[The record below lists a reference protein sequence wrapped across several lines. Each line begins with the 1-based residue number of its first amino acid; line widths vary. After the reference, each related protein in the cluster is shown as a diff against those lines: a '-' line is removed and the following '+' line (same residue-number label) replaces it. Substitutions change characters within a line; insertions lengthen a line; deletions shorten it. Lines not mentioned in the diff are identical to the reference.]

1 MRRSEIVEG
10 LRKKDERALSFLYD
24 QYSQLLLGLIIRII
38 GDREAAEEVLQQ
50 TMLKVWNSAGSFD
63 EQKGPL
69 FSWISAIARN
79 TALDRGRLRSFQNTQ
94 KTDPLDTTVYTSK
107 IVNTETA
114 SIDAEQLT
122 AKLDNKY
129 KEVLDLVYLMGY
141 THQEASEL
149 LEIPLGTVKTR
160 IRQAIKTLGEELKNE
175 KGLFMGILIIAMIII
190 LIT

>member
-1 MRRSEIVEG
+1 M
-10 LRKKDERALSFLYD
+10 
-24 QYSQLLLGLIIRII
+24 IIRII

-79 TALDRGRLRSFQNTQ
+79 TALDRGRLRSFQNRQ
-94 KTDPLDTTVYTSK
+94 KTDPLDTTVYINK
-107 IVNTETA
+107 IVNTETV
-114 SIDAEQLT
+114 SIDVERLT
-122 AKLDNKY
+122 DKLDKKY
-129 KEVLDLVYLMGY
+129 KEVLNLVYLMGY

-175 KGLFMGILIIAMIII
+175 KGLFMGILIILMI
-190 LIT
+190 LILFV